1 MTFYMP
7 VRKSAMNEDNIK
19 NMLAQNKGLADVYA
33 QLETAEFEPQIP
45 EWFELRKYI
54 EEQVI
59 EKVFRN
65 TIKPEEGL
73 NIAAKKLSD
82 DIKKNKAK

>member
-1 MTFYMP
+1 
-7 VRKSAMNEDNIK
+7 
-19 NMLAQNKGLADVYA
+19 MLSENKGLADVYA
-33 QLETAEFEPQIP
+33 QLESAEFEPQIP

-65 TIKPEEGL
+65 TLDAKTALDE
-73 NIAAKKLSD
+73 AANKLKK
-82 DIKKNKAK
+82 DIKKNK